1 MEGVEREGK
10 ARFDCR
16 PEEPLG
22 LRVVAGAAVS
32 ETSRPRTAAVDALD
46 LVPLTFRSARVCG
59 ERFQELEV
67 NPMKP
72 KKDISRMSV
81 KQLKFRYGK
90 SGGTDKVAED
100 ELRRRGLNDRQIHG
114 IIHGY
119 RQGEYTPKGGPYPDP
134 EQDHIEKQAPSDDAT
149 EPNAAS
155 VKERIMY
162 SGPFKGLPLSKIPEG
177 YLAWEYGS
185 FTKGRKRIERELRS
199 RGRDDEDLE
208 HFKKKYPC
216 RGKSPK
222 KQVPKD

>member
-1 MEGVEREGK
+1 M
-10 ARFDCR
+10 
-16 PEEPLG
+16 
-22 LRVVAGAAVS
+22 S

-162 SGPFKGLPLSKIPEG
+162 FGPFKGLPVAEVPGWHLE
-177 YLAWEYGS
+177 WCYGS
-185 FTKGRKRIERELRS
+185 FTNGRKRVEKELRS
-199 RGRDDEDLE
+199 RGYLNGDLKRCI
-208 HFKKKYPC
+208 KKHSYL
-216 RGKSPK
+216 GKSPK
-222 KQVPKD
+222 KQGPKD